1 MKIVLALGSNLGELS
16 SNLNGAIDELRKII
30 EVENISKFHE
40 TSPVGGPVQPNFLNA
55 VIVGES
61 SMTSKEL
68 LHACQEIEKSFG
80 RVRSEHWGPRT
91 LDIDLIIFGSEIRSE
106 PELTLPH
113 PLAHLRKFVLEPWVE
128 IDPDGEIPGKGKIR
142 KLLAELK

>member
-1 MKIVLALGSNLGELS
+1 MKIVLALGSNLGYLN

-30 EVENISKFHE
+30 KVEKISKFHE

-68 LHACQEIEKSFG
+68 LRACQEIENSFG
-80 RVRSEHWGPRT
+80 RARSEHWGPRT